1 MTTQKD
7 AIGALTAKVAE
18 LQREL
23 GQLTG
28 SYTPPEEP
36 EVQADH
42 VEHGSDNH
50 AALLGLKKAQDYDK
64 PKLDDWAL
72 EDIVSWGPTTTQE
85 FLENTL
91 RGKVNELS
99 TPFLTMQSKD
109 PLAPHF
115 APAMWRP
122 GKRFAQITE

>member
-1 MTTQKD
+1 MATDKN
-7 AIGALTAKVAE
+7 AIERLEATVAN

-23 GQLTG
+23 GHLTG
-28 SYTPPEEP
+28 SHTPPEEP
-36 EVQADH
+36 EEQADH

-50 AALLGLKKAQDYDK
+50 AAMLGLKKAKDYDK
-64 PKLDDWAL
+64 PQLDGWAL

-91 RGKVNELS
+91 RGKVNEL
-99 TPFLTMQSKD
+99 TIPFPIMQSTD
-109 PLAPHF
+109 PLAPNF

-122 GKRFAQITE
+122 GRRLAQITE